1 MDIYQKR
8 LSDLIGLLD
17 SQMNNTQHEINE
29 LKDRRDNISQKLRLK
44 EKELKEVG
52 NLRDD
57 LKYLRD
63 GEHK

>member
-29 LKDRRDNISQKLRLK
+29 LKDRRDTISQKLRLK

>member
-1 MDIYQKR
+1 MNWQKR

-17 SQMNNTQHEINE
+17 SQIKTNQHEINE
-29 LKDRRDNISQKLRLK
+29 LKDRKDTLSQKILLK

-63 GEHK
+63 GEHR

>member
-8 LSDLIGLLD
+8 LADLIGLLD
-17 SQMNNTQHEINE
+17 SQIKDNQHEIDE
-29 LKDRRDNISQKLRLK
+29 LKDRKNTLSQKILLK

-57 LKYLRD
+57 LKYLKD
-63 GEHK
+63 GEHR